1 MSITYGFVLYAIVM
15 QWVFTGGFMLYFI
28 YQNASS
34 VMVKI
39 AKVFFNIYP
48 SFHYSKIFCD
58 IERKADSHFDMM

>member
-28 YQNASS
+28 YQNATSNL
-34 VMVKI
+34 VKV

-58 IERKADSHFDMM
+58 I